1 MEFVTIDINY
11 HLSSN
16 AYYLFIEVICYI
28 WWQRWDQLLPWFPE
42 AIPLKSIAAEA
53 VAEEIVKVFSS
64 YGIPKEIPTDQ
75 ELTSPLNYYGNLN
88 WNQGNQ
94 DITLP
99 SPN

>member
-28 WWQRWDQLLPWFPE
+28 WWQRWDQLLPWFP
-42 AIPLKSIAAEA
+42 PLKSIAAEA

-64 YGIPKEIPTDQ
+64 YGIPKEILTDQ
-75 ELTSPLNYYGNLN
+75 GTNFTSQLLWEP
-88 WNQGNQ
+88 
-94 DITLP
+94 
-99 SPN
+99 